1 MKPVGV
7 LIAGGTSRRMGG
19 EDKRFAEVG
28 GEPIALAVLR
38 KLRGACGRVLVAVA
52 DPADAARF
60 PGAEAV
66 RDAAP
71 DAGPLGGLVA
81 ALEASDGDVHLVVA
95 ADLPFL
101 DPRVLLRIAGLLGD
115 ADAAVPRTPRGLE
128 PLHAAWRRRA
138 LPAARAALERGAL
151 AMEALARSLPA
162 RIVEPA
168 AWRDLDPEDLSFR
181 NVNTPAQ
188 LAAAR
193 RRVDRA
199 TRAH

>member
-1 MKPVGV
+1 
-7 LIAGGTSRRMGG
+7 MGG

-28 GEPIALAVLR
+28 GEPIALGVLR
-38 KLRGACGRVLVAVA
+38 KLRSACARVLVAVSDEA
-52 DPADAARF
+52 DGARF
-60 PGAEAV
+60 PGAAIV

-71 DAGPLGGLVA
+71 DAGPLAGLVA

-95 ADLPFL
+95 GDLPFL
-101 DPRVLLRIAGLLGD
+101 DPRVLLRLAGLLGD
-115 ADAAVPRTPRGLE
+115 ADAAVPRTGRGLE

-138 LPAARAALERGAL
+138 LPAARAALDRGAL
-151 AMEALARSLPA
+151 KLEALARSLPA

-168 AWRDLDPEDLSFR
+168 EWRDLDPEELSFR
-181 NVNTPAQ
+181 NVNTPAE

-199 TRAH
+199 TRGH